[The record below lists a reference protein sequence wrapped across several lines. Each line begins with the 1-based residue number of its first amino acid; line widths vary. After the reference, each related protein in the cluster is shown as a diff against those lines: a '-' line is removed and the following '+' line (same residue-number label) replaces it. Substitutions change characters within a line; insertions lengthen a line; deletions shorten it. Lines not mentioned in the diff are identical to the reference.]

1 MYKHIIR
8 DHDGSVGQGC
18 FVFFSNF
25 FCKDSFRENI
35 LRRTFLLQQLLGKYF
50 ESLPCSNFL
59 KQMVSGS
66 KLKCPISP
74 SIKKCLGE
82 ASFSL
87 YYSVICGNCLGNVL
101 VGMKNV
107 EKCAGDSFVYTTDIN
122 CKFLGTQA

>member
-1 MYKHIIR
+1 
-8 DHDGSVGQGC
+8 
-18 FVFFSNF
+18 
-25 FCKDSFRENI
+25 
-35 LRRTFLLQQLLGKYF
+35 
-50 ESLPCSNFL
+50 
-59 KQMVSGS
+59 MVSGS

-107 EKCAGDSFVYTTDIN
+107 EKCVKCAGHSFVYTTPGDSFHGVISTLDCLSPFQN
-122 CKFLGTQA
+122 PSKSLQQQHTRLLGDSAGAEDERFRWRDSASRTATPTWK